1 MSTQLE
7 NVLIDCLRDTLNVM
21 VCTGSDE
28 TSRTIERVLK
38 RYPTYSIFH
47 ADSLEVAETL
57 FRQVKA
63 WHGLIIDGQSN
74 GAEAWIS
81 AAQQFSP
88 WMPQIVLADNS
99 TAETLFNKADI
110 REHTVLPID
119 QVRQSEEKM
128 PIGGTN
134 LIATCPASALPEM
147 LPVLQVWS
155 IKRKLVAREPEG
167 LMEEAIKALFYN
179 NPQGVEEWSS
189 MVGAKPRK
197 FQREF
202 RLFTN
207 LPPKKMLAL
216 SNAYRIAF
224 DVLDERNHKDGG
236 IFPAYMVDARAKSRM
251 MEYVLTRRSTL
262 LSSAY

>member
-47 ADSLEVAETL
+47 ADSLDVAETL

-63 WHGLIIDGQSN
+63 WHGLIIDGQSD
-74 GAEAWIS
+74 GAEEWIL

-88 WMPQIVLADNS
+88 WLPQIIIADEQTVESLFSRADLQQQRVLDIDN
-99 TAETLFNKADI
+99 I
-110 REHTVLPID
+110 RRSD
-119 QVRQSEEKM
+119 EKM
-128 PIGGTN
+128 PIGGID
-134 LIATCPASALPEM
+134 LVATCPINRLSTM
-147 LPVLQVWS
+147 LPVLQIWS
-155 IKRKLVAREPEG
+155 LKRKLVAREPEG
-167 LMEEAIKALFYN
+167 LMEEAMNALFYN

-202 RLFTN
+202 KLFTN

-216 SNAYRIAF
+216 YHAYRISF
-224 DVLDERNHKDGG
+224 DVMDEKNQKEEG

>member
-63 WHGLIIDGQSN
+63 WHGLIIDGQSD
-74 GAEAWIS
+74 GAEALMT

-88 WMPQIVLADNS
+88 WLPQIVLADQT
-99 TAETLFNKADI
+99 TAEKLYDQADLEEQQI
-110 REHTVLPID
+110 FSIDKVRE
-119 QVRQSEEKM
+119 SEEKM
-128 PIGGTN
+128 PIGGVN
-134 LIATCPASALPEM
+134 LVVSCPLSQLSNM
-147 LPVLQVWS
+147 LPILQVWS

-167 LMEEAIKALFYN
+167 LMEEAMKALFYS

-202 RLFTN
+202 KLFTN

-216 SNAYRIAF
+216 YHAYRIAF
-224 DVLDERNHKDGG
+224 DVLDERNHKGVG